1 MIGDLYKDNETGDI
15 YHVWCHGKLDHDLKP
30 VVIYQDLDDEVWVM
44 PIAVILVSVVNIIQT
59 SQIKELKQLLNE
71 QRQEFVDRE
80 KAIRQELADLKRYI
94 QTGEASGG

>member
-44 PIAVILVSVVNIIQT
+44 PLA
-59 SQIKELKQLLNE
+59 
-71 QRQEFVDRE
+71 EFYDGRFE
-80 KAIRQELADLKRYI
+80 KV
-94 QTGEASGG
+94 EA